1 MPLPVQLLAMSPSSQ
16 KIISGFIKTKGKE
29 YFSISNA
36 SAPVIIMD
44 IDNPEGRSLL
54 AQHRDSSKSII
65 TLSLTPSIAS
75 APTSN
80 KIIQLQKPI
89 TGVELI
95 RAAEKINKN
104 IKNMFKK
111 NMFSANPKSNNE
123 INKNTTEN
131 RLEAAS
137 VRNSKTIEN
146 TSYDPST
153 TLQGVLRKAI
163 QMSEQDSSLVI
174 IEVQNYRLQID
185 PKSEKVV
192 LNFSTNKLRNLCYFP
207 LNPNTYRIEKIS
219 QPDAFIAESTFSI
232 KELSWTVALLCS
244 RGRLAKNLN
253 DNTLFQLK
261 AWPNLTRWQTPDH
274 ALSIAGLWSKS
285 PQSILSITQN
295 LNIPITHARSFI
307 IAALDSHLAFACE
320 QKLEVAQLE
329 ENKSNNAFF
338 KKLLNRLKRA

>member
-29 YFSISNA
+29 HFLISNA
-36 SAPVIIMD
+36 SAPVIILD

-54 AQHRDSSKSII
+54 AQHRESSKSII
-65 TLSLTPSIAS
+65 TLSLTPSIANG
-75 APTSN
+75 PTSN
-80 KIIQLQKPI
+80 KIIQIQKPI

-95 RAAEKINKN
+95 RAAERINKN

-111 NMFSANPKSNNE
+111 SMLSANAKSNNSVS
-123 INKNTTEN
+123 KNTTKDS
-131 RLEAAS
+131 LESFAE
-137 VRNSKTIEN
+137 RKTTPVE
-146 TSYDPST
+146 SMQYDPSI

-163 QMSEQDSSLVI
+163 QMSEQENSLVVI
-174 IEVQNYRLQID
+174 KVQNYRLQID
-185 PKSEKVV
+185 AKNEKVL

-207 LNPNTYRIEKIS
+207 FNPNTYRIEKIS
-219 QPDAFIAESTFSI
+219 QSDTIIDDSTISI

-244 RGRLAKNLN
+244 RGRLTHNLN

-261 AWPNLTRWQTPDH
+261 AWPNLTRWQAPEH
-274 ALSIAGLWSKS
+274 ALNIAGMWSRS

-295 LNIPITHARSFI
+295 LNIPIAHARSFI

-329 ENKSNNAFF
+329 EKKSNNAFF